1 MRVAIVHYWLLNM
14 RGGEKVIESLCRLY
28 PEADIFT
35 HVVDETKLSDTLKK
49 HTIRETFISRL
60 PFAKKLYQ
68 NYLPLMPAALESLD
82 LSDYD
87 LVISSESGPAKGVIV
102 APHAVHICY
111 CHSPMRYL
119 WDQYH
124 VYRAQAGLL
133 AKIMMPIISPS
144 LRRWDVTSSARI
156 DKIIANSSYVRQRI
170 RKFWRRDADVV
181 FPPVFVDD
189 FQPAAPDEVED
200 FYLWVGELVSYKRA
214 DLMVKAFA
222 ESGKKLIVIGG
233 PDKAQQA
240 LSKFATDN
248 ITFLGKTDFATLKSH
263 MSRCRALIFPG
274 EEDFGIVPVEVM
286 ASGRPVIAFGRGGAL
301 DTVVDGKTG
310 LFFHEPTVESLNAA
324 VEKFE
329 TDLLPNLNVEDI
341 VAHARQFEES
351 VFQKKIKKI
360 VDAERKKLASGAFQ

>member
-1 MRVAIVHYWLLNM
+1 M
-14 RGGEKVIESLCRLY
+14 RGGEKVVESLCRMY
-28 PEADIFT
+28 PSADIYT
-35 HVVDETKLSDTLKK
+35 HVVDKEALSDTLKAHDIK
-49 HTIRETFISRL
+49 TSYIARL

-68 NYLPLMPAALESLD
+68 RYLPFMPSALEALD
-82 LSDYD
+82 LSEYD

-102 APHAVHICY
+102 SPHAVHICY

-124 VYRAQAGLL
+124 VYRVQAGFL
-133 AKIMMPIISPS
+133 AKIMMPLISPS

-156 DKIIANSSYVRQRI
+156 DRIVANSTYVRQRI

-181 FPPVFVDD
+181 FPPVFVQD
-189 FQPAAPDEVED
+189 FEPAPAEDVED

-222 ESGKKLIVIGG
+222 QSKKRLVIIGG
-233 PDKAQQA
+233 PPKAQSA
-240 LSKFATDN
+240 LSKIATEN

-301 DTVVDGKTG
+301 DTVVEGKTG
-310 LFFHEPTVESLNAA
+310 TFFNEPTVASLNGAIDRFEQELLRDLNPA
-324 VEKFE
+324 EIIKHAEKFQE
-329 TDLLPNLNVEDI
+329 
-341 VAHARQFEES
+341 AR
-351 VFQKKIKKI
+351 FQKEIYDI
-360 VDAERKKLASGAFQ
+360 ITEEQEKLAKESKR